1 MKMKERN
8 DWKEAKSNMAK
19 MKRSSSK
26 LSKFGLITT
35 AVGLVTTWYAG
46 WKLGVGQTGN
56 GILDTIADDEYKEDK
71 KSEDPIETTGE
82 TVNEE
87 RES

>member
-1 MKMKERN
+1 MKMKECN
-8 DWKEAKSNMAK
+8 EWKKAKSNMAK

-35 AVGLVTTWYAG
+35 AVGIVTTWYAG

-56 GILDTIADDEYKEDK
+56 ALLDSLADDEYKEDK